1 MTNNQISS
9 IIENQNIFFNNHQT
23 LDLNFRKAKLLLLKE
38 VIKKHE
44 KEISAALNSDLG
56 KCEFE
61 AFLTEIGL
69 VQYELTNHIKNL
81 KKWARTKKVSTP
93 LFAFPSA
100 SYIYKQ
106 PFGKVLVIA
115 PFNYPFMLAFMPL
128 IGAVASGNV
137 VVVKPS
143 EFTSKT
149 AAIIEKIIT
158 AVFDVNHVSVVQGG
172 IEISQY
178 LLDHRW
184 DKIFFTGST
193 RVGKI
198 VMQAAARHLTP
209 LILELGG
216 KNPVVVNKDA
226 DLKVAARRIIVGK
239 MINTGQTC
247 IAPDYLFV
255 HRDVKE
261 ELLVLLKGAIEKFY
275 SENPEESEEYSKII
289 NESAIER
296 LNELITGVNIFYGGQ
311 VNNSSLH
318 FSPTILTDITVDSP
332 VMQEEIFGPILP
344 VLSFDNIDEVVEFI
358 NRGEKPLSLYYFG
371 EDRRERNNFLRI
383 TYSGNAGIN
392 EVGMQFLNL
401 SLPFG
406 GVGYSGIGTYHGKHS
421 FDAFS
426 HERAVIKTTTKF
438 DLPLR
443 YPPFKSVVFRLMR
456 FLMR

>member
-9 IIENQNIFFNNHQT
+9 IIENQQIFFNSHQT
-23 LDLNFRKAKLLLLKE
+23 LDLNFRKSKLLNLKR
-38 VIKKHE
+38 VIKDHE
-44 KEISAALNSDLG
+44 KEILDALNFDLG

-61 AFLTEIGL
+61 AFFTEIGL
-69 VQYELTNHIKNL
+69 VQYELTNHIRNL
-81 KKWARTKKVSTP
+81 KKWALPKKVSTP

-106 PFGKVLVIA
+106 PFGKVLIIA
-115 PFNYPFMLAFMPL
+115 PFNYPFMLSFMPL

-149 AAIIEKIIT
+149 AAIIEKIINT
-158 AVFDVNHVSVVQGG
+158 VFDGNHVSVVQGG
-172 IEISQY
+172 IEISQH
-178 LLDHRW
+178 LLAQRW

-209 LILELGG
+209 VILELGG

-226 DLKVAARRIIVGK
+226 NLKVAARRIILGK
-239 MINTGQTC
+239 LINTGQTC

-255 HRDVKE
+255 HSDVKE
-261 ELLVLLKGAIEKFY
+261 ELMVLLKEAIEQFY
-275 SENPEESEEYSKII
+275 SENPEESKEYPKII
-289 NESAIER
+289 NGSAIER
-296 LNELITGVNIFYGGQ
+296 LNELIAGVKIFYGGQ
-311 VNNSSLH
+311 VNSSSRH
-318 FSPTILTDITVDSP
+318 FSPTILTDVTVDSQ
-332 VMQEEIFGPILP
+332 VMQEEIFGPVLP
-344 VLSFDNIDEVVEFI
+344 VLSFENINEVLEFI
-358 NRGEKPLSLYYFG
+358 HRGEKPLSLYYFG
-371 EDRRERNNFLRI
+371 EDRKMQNDFLRK

-392 EVGMQFLNL
+392 EVAMQFLNL

-406 GVGYSGIGTYHGKHS
+406 GVGFSGTGTYHGKRS

-426 HERAVIKTTTKF
+426 HERAVIKTTTKI

-443 YPPFKSVVFRLMR
+443 YPPYKNVVLRLMH
-456 FLMR
+456 FLFR